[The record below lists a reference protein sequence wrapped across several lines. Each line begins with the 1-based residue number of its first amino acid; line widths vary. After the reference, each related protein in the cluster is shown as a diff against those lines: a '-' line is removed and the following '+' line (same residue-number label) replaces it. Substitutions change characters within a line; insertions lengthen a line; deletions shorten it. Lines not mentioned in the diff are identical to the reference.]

1 MRVFLVYLIF
11 ALSGFSA
18 LIYELLFT
26 YYLKLF
32 LGHSAYA
39 QALVLC
45 VFMGGLTIGSFLIGF
60 FIDKIKK
67 SGLFYFYVEVAIG
80 IYAIFFDVVFKR
92 FIDFSQ
98 NYVIPSISNPV
109 SIDVYRVI
117 SASFL
122 ILPQV
127 ILLGATFPLISSFLL
142 RANVS
147 KSGKIFSNLYFTNTL
162 GGCAGIFLSGFVL
175 LDYVG
180 LSETIYLAGVLN
192 VFIALLFKFFVL
204 NKLEEGSIFP
214 YTKEKSNFISENE
227 EIFLLIFIAFLT
239 GLSSFVYEIC
249 WIRML
254 SLVFGSS
261 VHSFEIM
268 LFSFLLGLAMGGFYI
283 RNRIDNLSYDISYL
297 ASIQILMGLFA
308 VFTLPLYNISFDL
321 FQFFY
326 KSLPK
331 NEMGYHLYNFFTQ
344 SISILIMFPATFF
357 AGMTLPL
364 ITNHLV
370 KNGYGEKTIGYVY
383 GANTI
388 GAIIGIVITINILFP
403 ITGLKDSL
411 IIGALIDILIGF
423 ELILKYRYQR
433 GIVFKKKYIVFS
445 SAFTLLILGYFFDPH
460 PMKLVSGVYRTGQLI
475 DKEIADILY
484 YKEGKTA
491 SISVVK
497 IENALSI
504 RTNGKS
510 DSAIS
515 IDPNYPPEMDEYT
528 IFLLGYL
535 PQIHNP
541 LAKRAVNIGLGTGV
555 TSNILLSN
563 KNINE
568 VYTVEIER
576 EVVKAG
582 KFFSPYNDLV
592 YKDRRSKI
600 VIDDARNFFIRNNKK
615 FDIIVSE
622 PSNPWIS
629 GVASLFTKEFYKLVA
644 EDLVDDGLFVQWLQ
658 LYEID
663 IPLMASVFK
672 ALSEYFEDYL
682 IYASNDNEVLILSK
696 KKGKLRCPS
705 ELINNKEV
713 NYFLNKLDIRNVY
726 DIEIRK
732 IGSKKSMQ
740 KFFDRIKVSPNSDF
754 KPVLERRAPLT
765 RFLNVGAGDLLKLAN
780 YYMPIIKFFDKDI
793 QLVGSYNISKSN
805 YLSRAKEAFI
815 AKGVRDILLYQIV
828 NDGLPKDVV
837 NDCYK
842 LINFLDKPE
851 VILDYNDRMNLLFG
865 FAITIIPYLDEADLL
880 KIWNRLKES
889 KAYKV
894 MNNVERDW
902 IELFISVSKRDLIS
916 MGIYAEKIL
925 TESNFLPAMAR
936 EYLFTAVFLSS
947 GLMEKDISIEIK
959 ADLYGENKIIY
970 DFIKE
975 MCVQ

>member
-32 LGHSAYA
+32 LGHSAYS
-39 QALVLC
+39 QAVVLC
-45 VFMGGLTIGSFLIGF
+45 VFMGGLTIGSFLIGL
-60 FIDKIKK
+60 FIERIKRA
-67 SGLFYFYVEVAIG
+67 GLFYFYIEIAIG
-80 IYAIFFDVVFKR
+80 IYGILFDVIFKR

-98 NYVIPSISNPV
+98 NYVIPSISNPG

-147 KSGKIFSNLYFTNTL
+147 MSGKIFSNLYFTNTI
-162 GGCAGIFLSGFVL
+162 GGCAGIFLSGFFL
-175 LDYVG
+175 LDYIG
-180 LSETIYLAGVLN
+180 LSETIYIAGVLN

-204 NKLEEGSIFP
+204 NKLEEGSRLP
-214 YTKEKSNFISENE
+214 YVKEENVFSKNE
-227 EIFLLIFIAFLT
+227 EVFQLIFIALLT
-239 GLSSFVYEIC
+239 GLSSFIYEIC

-254 SLVFGSS
+254 SLIFGSS

-268 LFSFLLGLAMGGFYI
+268 LFSFLLGLAMGGYYI
-283 RNRIDNLSYDISYL
+283 RNRIDSLSYDISYL
-297 ASIQILMGLFA
+297 ASIQILMGVFA
-308 VFTLPLYNISFDL
+308 VITLPLYNVSFDL
-321 FQFFY
+321 FQYFF

-331 NEMGYHLYNFFTQ
+331 SVMGYHLYNFLTQ

-388 GAIIGIVITINILFP
+388 GAIAGIVITINVLFP
-403 ITGLKDSL
+403 VTGLKDSL
-411 IIGALIDILIGF
+411 IIGALIDILIGI
-423 ELILKYRYQR
+423 ELILIYKPKN
-433 GIVFKKKYIVFS
+433 GLVFKKRYIVFA
-445 SAFTLLILGYFFDPH
+445 SAFIVLILGYFFDPH
-460 PMKLVSGVYRTGQLI
+460 PMKLVSGIYRTGQMI
-475 DKEIADILY
+475 DENTANILY

-535 PQIHNP
+535 PLLHHPNP
-541 LAKRAVNIGLGTGV
+541 KSAVNIGLGTGV

-563 KNINE
+563 KNIKE
-568 VYTVEIER
+568 VYTVEIEK
-576 EVVKAG
+576 EVIKAG

-592 YKDRRSKI
+592 YKDKRSKI
-600 VIDDARNFFIRNNKK
+600 IIDDARNFFIRNNKK

-644 EDLVDDGLFVQWLQ
+644 EDLVDDGIFVQWLQ

-663 IPLMASVFK
+663 MPLLASVFK
-672 ALSEYFEDYL
+672 ALSEYFDDYL
-682 IYASNDNEVLILSK
+682 IYATNDNEILVLSK
-696 KKGKLRCPS
+696 KKGRLGCLS
-705 ELINNKEV
+705 ELIKNSEV
-713 NYFLNKLDIRNVY
+713 NYFLGKLNIYSVY

-732 IGSKKSMQ
+732 IGSKRSMQ

-754 KPVLERRAPLT
+754 EPILERRAPLT
-765 RFLNVGAGDLLKLAN
+765 RFLNVGAGDLMKLAN
-780 YYMPIIKFFDKDI
+780 YHIPIIKFFDNDI
-793 QLVGSYNISKSN
+793 LPVGSYDINKSN
-805 YLSRAKEAFI
+805 YLSRSREAFI
-815 AKGVRDILLYQIV
+815 AKGIRDILLYQRV
-828 NDGLPKDVV
+828 NNGLPKDVV
-837 NDCYK
+837 NDCYR

-851 VILDYNDRMNLLFG
+851 SIQNYNDRMNLLFG
-865 FAITIIPYLDEADLL
+865 FAISIIPYLDETDLL
-880 KIWNRLKES
+880 KIWNRLKQS
-889 KAYKV
+889 KAYTL

-916 MGIYAEKIL
+916 MGIYAERIL
-925 TESNFLPAMAR
+925 TESNFLPAIAR
-936 EYLFTAVFLSS
+936 EYLFTAIFLSS
-947 GLMEKDISIEIK
+947 GLMEKAISIEIK
-959 ADLYGENKIIY
+959 SDLYGENKIIY
-970 DFIKE
+970 DYIKD
-975 MCVQ
+975 MCFH